1 MRRRTAPPSSLARG
15 CVSLLN
21 RLGATFSWK
30 ISYILEVVQ
39 HFHERYFIFWRLCN
53 VCRFARRAVALRGS
67 AKKITPV
74 FPSIRVDLT
83 PMHLRLRKCRPES
96 LNSYMQKYNTMDF
109 VTFWSWITN
118 SPSCQRRR
126 DSTMGRVWWP
136 MYSSWGELLWVLSGG
151 QVKDGGHVWNGH
163 LWIHP
168 ILAVPLCHF
177 QMIQAMRI
185 ESSHSA

>member
-1 MRRRTAPPSSLARG
+1 MRRRTAPHSSLAKVY
-15 CVSLLN
+15 VSLLN
-21 RLGATFSWK
+21 RLSATFSWK

-39 HFHERYFIFWRLCN
+39 HFYERYFIFWRLCN

-118 SPSCQRRR
+118 SPSCQRRS

-151 QVKDGGHVWNGH
+151 QVKGGGHVWNGH

-185 ESSHSA
+185 E

>member
-1 MRRRTAPPSSLARG
+1 MISIQKTVFCPTPSPARYEEANSTSLKSCKGMCA
-15 CVSLLN
+15 
-21 RLGATFSWK
+21 A
-30 ISYILEVVQ
+30 LEQV
-39 HFHERYFIFWRLCN
+39 ERSIFPKDFFIFWRLFN
-53 VCRFARRAVALRGS
+53 IFRFVRRAVALRGS

-118 SPSCQRRR
+118 SPSWQRRS
-126 DSTMGRVWWP
+126 DSIMGRVWWP

-185 ESSHSA
+185 E

>member
-1 MRRRTAPPSSLARG
+1 MRRRTAPPSSLAKVY
-15 CVSLLN
+15 VSLLN
-21 RLGATFSWK
+21 RLSATSSWK
-30 ISYILEVVQ
+30 IFYNLEVVQ

-53 VCRFARRAVALRGS
+53 VCRFVRRAVALRGS

-151 QVKDGGHVWNGH
+151 QVKGGGHVWNGH

-185 ESSHSA
+185 E